1 MKLFALIGY
10 QWPPNWFPG
19 TPFEEGDGVDPGW
32 YTMHPPGSIHFVSH
46 RSNPLSPRLPSNK
59 TKGPEPVPPFVQW
72 KKFYNHTWVS
82 DIIGFE
88 TPNAREQYQQF
99 LVAVAS
105 RYKNEKAIVAW
116 IIGNEFGYIGL
127 WRYTAISYYC

>member
-1 MKLFALIGY
+1 M
-10 QWPPNWFPG
+10 
-19 TPFEEGDGVDPGW
+19 
-32 YTMHPPGSIHFVSH
+32 
-46 RSNPLSPRLPSNK
+46 
-59 TKGPEPVPPFVQW
+59 KGPEPAPPFVPW

-88 TPNAREQYQQF
+88 TPDAREQYQQF

-127 WRYTAISYYC
+127 WRYYSTPTSSPLRIISTPSLLTSPLSFPL